1 MRPISITA
9 SARDA
14 ALGKLERGLASYSW
28 LQAELHKRNVEAD
41 REFQK
46 KFGGFYRVRRNAQW
60 RGAFFGILER
70 AKTSPLTFGQALRR
84 IHEATGRVEASFAS
98 KLVASID
105 PDQPVIDSIVVG
117 NLGLKLPKAHAPNRL
132 QDLEDVH
139 RQMAFAYKAYLDS
152 REGRRLVE
160 AFRRRYPDPNLSAV
174 KMVDL
179 VLWKTSPSTN

>member
-9 SARDA
+9 SERDA
-14 ALGKLERGLASYSW
+14 ALEKLERGLASYSW
-28 LQAELHKRNVEAD
+28 LQAELHKRNVAAD

-60 RGAFFGILER
+60 RGAFSGILER
-70 AKTSPLTFGQALRR
+70 AKTSPLTFGHALRR

-98 KLVASID
+98 KLVAID
-105 PDQPVIDSIVVG
+105 PDQPVIDSLVVG

-132 QDLEDVH
+132 QDLEAVH
-139 RQMAFAYKAYLDS
+139 RQMAVAYKAYLDS

-160 AFRRRYPDPNLSAV
+160 AFRCRYPDSNLSAI
-174 KMVDL
+174 KMLDL
-179 VLWKTSPSTN
+179 VLWKTSL